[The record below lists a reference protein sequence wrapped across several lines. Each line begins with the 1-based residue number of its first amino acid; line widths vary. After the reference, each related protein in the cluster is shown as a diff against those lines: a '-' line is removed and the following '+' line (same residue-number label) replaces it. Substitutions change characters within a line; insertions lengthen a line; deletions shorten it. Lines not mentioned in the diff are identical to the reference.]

1 MEFISEDELVSS
13 LERVVLQPLCSQGWP
28 GYGNVLFLSFGR
40 KVFPPIVPGIGLA
53 KQKQPGHQLRTN
65 MSYWW
70 VQNELLVGQKGKD
83 LGQSE
88 LGRES
93 ALAAI
98 AALIGQKGLGVEVFD
113 GFAIK
118 IQFSNN
124 LSLCIK
130 PYQSNVDATSS
141 IWGVRGT
148 DGFVSLVTHSGLMYR
163 VHKNEPSS
171 NYLDA
176 LREKVREMED

>member
-1 MEFISEDELVSS
+1 MEFISEDELLSS

-40 KVFPPIVPGIGLA
+40 KVFPAIIPGIGLK
-53 KQKQPGHQLRTN
+53 KQKRPGHQLQTN

-70 VQNELLVGQKGKD
+70 VQNELLVGQIGKD
-83 LGQSE
+83 IGQSE

-98 AALIGQKGLGVEVFD
+98 EALIGEKGLSVEIFD
-113 GFAIK
+113 GFALK
-118 IQFSNN
+118 IQFSSH

-130 PYQSNVDATSS
+130 PYQSDVDATSS

-148 DGFVSLVTHSGLMYR
+148 DGFVSFVTHSGLMYR

-176 LREKVREMED
+176 LRVKVREMGS